1 MLISSKQDPYFHP
14 YCEVRALTKVETVTT
29 TRYYGECLPFI
40 GVHYTQ
46 LRNSDYRCRVALGRA
61 ILDGDF
67 SGSYPR
73 TTRC

>member
-1 MLISSKQDPYFHP
+1 MLISSKQDPYFHS
-14 YCEVRALTKVETVTT
+14 YCEVRVLTKAETVTT
-29 TRYYGECLPFI
+29 TRYLGKCLPFI
-40 GVHYTQ
+40 GTQ

-73 TTRC
+73 STRC